1 MNQSYPYPIPGSQGN
16 PNAFVADNTGVLGDV
31 DQPLDGRT
39 LVSVDYS
46 QLTPGVT
53 LTSYSFRITPGGEP
67 QLWISGAILGNP
79 ATGLSFYISGGIGG
93 QQYQVTIIVILGDT
107 ERRSDVLNVNLLGDG
122 CSCSLPMPTA
132 WPQDATSSD
141 GSIIVNTAPRFFVSA
156 TAPVAPNVLDRW
168 YDTTNGVVLDYIS
181 NGLFSSW
188 VVPGGGSGGGGGTGG
203 SSTIRRINPITPDG
217 TKVSF
222 NLTAIDGTTVTIAA
236 DAYLF
241 VSLDGV
247 WQEPTYQYSA
257 AGNIVVFA
265 QAPTADAK
273 IFMLWFSGA

>member
-1 MNQSYPYPIPGSQGN
+1 MNQSYPYPIPGAQAN
-16 PNAFVADNTGVLGDV
+16 PNAFVADNTGQLGFI

-39 LVSVDYS
+39 LVTVDYS
-46 QLTPGVT
+46 QLVSTVT
-53 LTSYSFRITPGGEP
+53 LTGYSFRVQPGGEP
-67 QLWISGAILGNP
+67 QLWISKPQIA
-79 ATGLSFYISGGIGG
+79 AAQLSFTVSGGIGG
-93 QQYQVTIIVILGDT
+93 KIYTLTIVATTSNGI
-107 ERRSDVLNVNLLGDG
+107 RSDVLNVNVLGGDCG
-122 CSCSLPMPTA
+122 CSSVMPA
-132 WPQDATSSD
+132 PYFGDATSSD

-168 YDTTNGVVLDYIS
+168 YDTTNGVVFDYIS
-181 NGLFSSW
+181 NGLFTSW
-188 VVPGGGSGGGGGTGG
+188 VLAGAGGGGSGGGG
-203 SSTIRRINPITPDG
+203 SSTIRKLNPIAPDG

-222 NLTAIDGTTVTIAA
+222 NLTAIDGTTVAIAA
-236 DAYLF
+236 DAYLL

-257 AGNIVVFA
+257 AGNIVVFS